1 MDGDTIGFVLGTLGA
16 IGFFLLLAIPLTLG
30 RRRPVTPMKRC
41 PLCGT
46 EAPAARGGKCW
57 KCGLDHDG
65 LSQDAVRP
73 DKPPMDLSY
82 FDAEG
87 KLRRRDG

>member
-1 MDGDTIGFVLGTLGA
+1 MDADTMGWLVATAAA
-16 IGFFLLLAIPLTLG
+16 IGFFLLLVIPLTLG

-46 EAPAARGGKCW
+46 EMPAARGGMCW

-65 LSQDAVRP
+65 LSQDALRA

-82 FDAEG
+82 FDAEER
-87 KLRRRDG
+87 LRPDD